1 MKYLVYDF
9 EVFRYDWMM
18 VAIVPEERQTYLIE
32 NSPARLLK
40 FYEEHKGDIWVG
52 YNSNGYDRFILAG
65 ILCGFNPY
73 SISDWIIGK
82 GRSGWR
88 YSSKLMEYPIISYD
102 CMDRMRSLK
111 QLEAFMGND
120 IEETSVPFDIDRPLT
135 SEELRA
141 TERYCL
147 HDVEQTLEVFAHN
160 IDAFKTQ
167 LSLIKAFHLPLRDIG
182 KAQSVLIAEI
192 LGAKKQRYC
201 DEFDVDI
208 PDTLRLPDTPE
219 FNRLRDWFWKTGHLT
234 FDYIQEHWVDEF
246 GGTEKTRHKIPK
258 TAEELR
264 KFKYSQT
271 LEMDICGVPHGYGW
285 GGLHGAIRNYHGEG
299 HYIMADVTSL
309 YPSLMIRYNY
319 FSRSIADPKRYVDI
333 YNTNLEMKKSKNPLR
348 PAYKLICNMTY
359 GCFKDRNNPMFD
371 PRMAND
377 ICIAGQLLITDLILR
392 LSEGLQSF
400 QLIQTNTDGI
410 LFKYDGSEEEYER
423 ADDIVYEW
431 EKRTGLGMEFSNY
444 KRIMQKDVNN
454 YVAVSEEGK
463 VKSKGAY
470 VKKLSRLDSDLAILN
485 DAVIRF
491 LVDGTSVED
500 TVMGCTELSRF
511 QKVVKVGS
519 TYIYATHNGQTLK
532 DKTHRVFASR
542 NPEDGAI
549 YKVKEV
555 MDKKANA
562 LTLRAEKFAYTSE
575 HSFIDNGDING
586 KAIPAK
592 LDFDWYIGQAKE
604 RLRDFGIDIY

>member
-18 VAIVPEERQTYLIE
+18 VAIVPEERKTYLIE
-32 NSPARLLK
+32 NSPAQLLS

-65 ILCGFNPY
+65 ILCGFNAY

-88 YSSKLMEYPIISYD
+88 YSSKLLEYPIISYD

-167 LSLIKAFHLPLRDIG
+167 LSLVKAFHLPIRNIG

-192 LGAKKQRYC
+192 LGARKQTYE

-219 FNRLRDWFWKTGHLT
+219 FDRLAWWFWKTGHLT
-234 FDYIQEHWVDEF
+234 IQDIREHWIDGF
-246 GGTEKTRHKIPK
+246 GGTEKNRHKIPK

-285 GGLHGAIRNYHGEG
+285 GGLHGARQNYHGEG
-299 HYIMADVTSL
+299 HFIMADVTSL
-309 YPSLMIRYNY
+309 YPSLMIRYGY

-333 YNTNLEMKKSKNPLR
+333 YNTNLEMKKSGNPLR

-359 GCFKDRNNPMFD
+359 GCFKDRNNPMYD

-377 ICIAGQLLITDLILR
+377 ICISGQLLITDLILK
-392 LSEGLQSF
+392 LAEGMRSF
-400 QLIQTNTDGI
+400 ELIQTNTDGI
-410 LFKYDGSEEEYER
+410 LFKYDGSQEEYDR

-431 EKRTGLGMEFSNY
+431 ERRTGLGMEFSNY
-444 KRIMQKDVNN
+444 VRMHQKDVNN
-454 YVAVSEEGK
+454 YVAISEEGK

-470 VKKLSRLDSDLAILN
+470 VKKLSRLDNDLAILN
-485 DAVIRF
+485 EAVLRY

-511 QKVVKVGS
+511 QKVVKVS
-519 TYIYATHNGQTLK
+519 SSYLYATHNGQTLK

-555 MDKKANA
+555 MDSKANA

-575 HSFIDNGDING
+575 HVFIDNGDING
-586 KAIPAK
+586 KGIPER
-592 LDFDWYIGQAKE
+592 LDRGWYIEEAKS
-604 RLRDFGIDIY
+604 RLRDFGIDI